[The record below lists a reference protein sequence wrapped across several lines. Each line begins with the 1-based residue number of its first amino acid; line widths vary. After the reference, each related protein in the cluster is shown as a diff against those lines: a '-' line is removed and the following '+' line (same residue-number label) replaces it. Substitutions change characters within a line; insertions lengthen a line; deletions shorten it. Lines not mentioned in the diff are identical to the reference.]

1 MRQRAESSR
10 GERLEAIDQ
19 YRGFAI
25 LLMVL
30 ADYLARINTVPAWLK
45 HAPDVGYTVM
55 DLIAPL
61 FIFAIGLT
69 YGLSFR
75 RRLARDG
82 AWATYQSF
90 VTRNLALVG
99 LGFLLTLGGSLTGI
113 YPSSVNWGLLQAIG
127 AAGLIVL
134 PFIRLPSHWRWVA
147 GFGLL
152 AVYQLLLDRYW
163 LDAVRAAPHNGP
175 WGALSWG
182 AMLLLA
188 TALADLY
195 HSPELR
201 RTYPWV
207 SIAVLM
213 LGLALSFLPSPLGP
227 SSLGVPIS
235 KHRASASYVLVSLGL
250 SALTFYG
257 FHLLASLRSRSL
269 EPGLPKVPVLSE
281 WGRNPL
287 LLYVLHGVV
296 IGVFALPAAPW
307 WYVEAPTWLIMAQS
321 AALVGILSWVG
332 HALDRRKLYFSL

>member
-30 ADYLARINTVPAWLK
+30 ADYLADVNTVPAWLK
-45 HAPDVGYTVM
+45 HAPDVGYTVI

-90 VTRNLALVG
+90 ITRNLALIG
-99 LGFLLTLGGSLTGI
+99 LGFLLTLGGNLTGI

-127 AAGLIVL
+127 AAGLIAL
-134 PFIRLPSHWRWVA
+134 PFIRLPAHWRWVA

-163 LDAVRAAPHNGP
+163 LDAVMAAPHNGP

-195 HSPELR
+195 HDLAQR
-201 RTYPWV
+201 RAYPWA
-207 SIAVLM
+207 SIAM
-213 LGLALSFLPSPLGP
+213 LVSGLALSFLPSP
-227 SSLGVPIS
+227 LGVPIS

-257 FHLLASLRSRSL
+257 FHLRLDSLRSRSPGL
-269 EPGLPKVPVLSE
+269 GLPKVPILSE

-307 WYVEAPTWLIMAQS
+307 WYVEAPVWLVMVQAVV
-321 AALVGILSWVG
+321 LVGILSWVG
-332 HALDRRKLYFSL
+332 YALDRRKLYFSL